1 MKTPVYSS
9 RFKKEYKLSQK
20 RGLDIGKLDKII
32 VDLLNEIPLQP
43 HNKDHDLIGNY
54 ADCRE
59 CHIQGNWLLVYKYKD
74 DDIIFIRTGTHSDLF

>member
-32 VDLLNEIPLQP
+32 IDLVNEVPLPP

-54 ADCRE
+54 EGCRE
-59 CHIQGNWLLVYKYKD
+59 CHIQGNWLLVYKYND
-74 DDIIFIRTGTHSDLF
+74 NDIIFLRTGTHSDLF